1 MKLLVV
7 GAGPKAMAIAAK
19 AQALEFCGYKVPQVI
34 ILEKSG
40 AAANWTGGFGYT
52 DGQQSLGTP
61 PEKDVGFPYSSD
73 LYDSSNVARYMQAN
87 FSWQAY
93 QVLGAHSYG
102 DWIDRGRNHPLHG
115 EWAEYLNWVLD
126 ATDCQIVRG
135 DVKRITPKGELWK
148 VEYDSPETGK
158 IESQEVDGIV
168 LTGPGPAKLLPN
180 AVPEHERILDGAN
193 FWQSLT
199 RFGHLEEDDEPLIV
213 IGSGETAAAVVVQLI
228 QLRRGREVPI
238 LIVNRHGTIFSRGE
252 GYFENRIFTDPGLW
266 ANLEIEERRRIIERA
281 DRGVISVAAHR
292 SIGTAKDIYHV
303 TVDVKG
309 IDIERD
315 FASTDPDGPNVER
328 LYVLGT
334 KGESIAGQYII
345 VAIGFDAWWW
355 TQWLPDNF
363 RGNFSDDDFR
373 RKAEEEITEDLAIPE
388 KFLKPKLHVPMLS
401 GIAQGPGYPNLS
413 CLGHLSDYILGPYV
427 KALS

>member
-1 MKLLVV
+1 
-7 GAGPKAMAIAAK
+7 
-19 AQALEFCGYKVPQVI
+19 
-34 ILEKSG
+34 
-40 AAANWTGGFGYT
+40 
-52 DGQQSLGTP
+52 
-61 PEKDVGFPYSSD
+61 
-73 LYDSSNVARYMQAN
+73 
-87 FSWQAY
+87 
-93 QVLGAHSYG
+93 
-102 DWIDRGRNHPLHG
+102 
-115 EWAEYLNWVLD
+115 
-126 ATDCQIVRG
+126 
-135 DVKRITPKGELWK
+135 
-148 VEYDSPETGK
+148 
-158 IESQEVDGIV
+158 
-168 LTGPGPAKLLPN
+168 
-180 AVPEHERILDGAN
+180 
-193 FWQSLT
+193 LT